1 VSAAAAGRRGTPGR
15 ARRVAVLGACCVALA
30 VLPAILPDYLQDV
43 LTKALIM
50 GIFAMSLDLLLG
62 YTGLFSLGHAAFLGM
77 GGYAAG
83 MLMIRY
89 EVLNLWAGLVAGVVV
104 AALAAL
110 VFGVL
115 ALRVRGAYFLLVT
128 FALGQLAVAA
138 ARDWAYL
145 SPIGSGTEGLIGIG
159 LPSFGSS
166 LDSAL
171 TTSDLY
177 LVTAVA
183 LVLSF
188 LALRHLLT
196 TPLGYALQGV
206 RESEQRMRALGYNT
220 WSVKYVVYVV
230 GAAFAGLAG
239 ALLAYSDGIA
249 VPDTFGVNTS
259 TLVLLMV
266 LIGGAGTLY
275 GPVLGA
281 ILLVFGEYYASSS
294 AAERWPLI
302 LGALFVVTVMFA
314 RHGLAVAVVQRWRRH
329 VARGE
334 ERRAERAERDGGSG
348 GDVAEV
354 APVSQVAAP
363 VRPAGA
369 PWTSTEVA
377 LEVEGLAKHFGG
389 VRAVQDVSLTVGR
402 GERLAVIGTNGAGKS
417 TLFKLIAGDL
427 APTHG
432 RVALFGADITGMP
445 VHRRARLGIGRS
457 FQLTSLFPHMT
468 VWTNGWLAVQG
479 VQPWRMQATRRATSH
494 ADAGSRLE
502 GLLSEW
508 GLWELRDAPV
518 AELGYGDQRRLE
530 IVVALASDPRVL
542 LMDEPTA
549 GQTMEESQALA
560 RHLRALPRDVTVVV
574 IAHDMDLVFSV
585 ADRIVVMHEGRIVA
599 SGTGEEIQNDAAV
612 QESYMG
618 VALAKDGA

>member
-1 VSAAAAGRRGTPGR
+1 VSAAVADRRGAPGW
-15 ARRVAVLGACCVALA
+15 AKRVALLVACCAALA
-30 VLPAILPDYLQDV
+30 VLPAVLPDYLQDV
-43 LTKALIM
+43 MTKALIM

-104 AALAAL
+104 AAIAAL
-110 VFGVL
+110 LFGLL

-145 SPIGSGTEGLIGIG
+145 SPVGSGTEGLIGIG

-166 LDSAL
+166 LDSSL
-171 TTSDLY
+171 TTSDFY

-206 RESEQRMRALGYNT
+206 RESEPRMRALGYNT
-220 WSVKYVVYVV
+220 WTVKYVVYVV

-329 VARGE
+329 VARDGG
-334 ERRAERAERDGGSG
+334 RRPRVAERDEHSG
-348 GDVAEV
+348 AEV
-354 APVSQVAAP
+354 DSLGPVAAP
-363 VRPAGA
+363 VRAAGA

-377 LEVEGLAKHFGG
+377 LEVDGLAKHFGG
-389 VRAVQDVSLTVGR
+389 VRAVQDVSLAVGK

-432 RVALFGADITGMP
+432 RVALFGSDITGTP

-494 ADAGSRLE
+494 SDAGSRLE
-502 GLLSEW
+502 GLLSDW
-508 GLWELRDAPV
+508 GLWELRDVPV

-618 VALAKDGA
+618 VALAKDGG